1 MKCAVIGLGAMGLPM
16 ARRLVEAGH
25 QVTGY
30 DVAAERRAL
39 LAKLGG
45 EPADTAAD
53 AAEGAALA
61 LVMVL
66 SAAQA
71 RDVVPAIAGRMA
83 TGGVVVLG
91 STVSPE
97 DARAIAALAP
107 HLGFVDAPVSGGV
120 AGAEGGKLAIMAS
133 GSADAMERARPALE
147 PLGRVFDCGREV
159 GKGSLVK
166 AVNQL
171 LCAVHIAAA
180 AEAFAFARSSGI
192 DPALL
197 MDVMSAGAANSSM
210 FQTRVPRMR
219 DNDFTTK
226 SAVEL
231 FTKDL
236 AIVLEATRQAGTP
249 AFLAQTAL
257 QVFQMAMRRGLGKS
271 DDSSLVQV
279 YEQPK
284 EPLR

>member
-25 QVTGY
+25 EVAGT
-30 DVAAERRAL
+30 DVREARRAL
-39 LAKLGG
+39 LASVGG
-45 EPADTAAD
+45 KAAGTVQAAGTD
-53 AAEGAALA
+53 AELA

-71 RDVVPAIAGRMA
+71 REVVADLAGCMA
-83 TGGVVVLG
+83 PGGVVVLG
-91 STVSPE
+91 ATVSPE

-107 HLGFVDAPVSGGV
+107 GLGFVDTPVSGGV

-133 GSADAMERARPALE
+133 GSAEAMAKVRPALE
-147 PLGRVFDCGREV
+147 HLGRVFDCGREV

-171 LCAVHIAAA
+171 LCGVHIVAA
-180 AEAFAFARSSGI
+180 AEAFAFARSAGI

-197 MDVMSAGAANSSM
+197 IDVISAGAANSSM

-249 AFLAQTAL
+249 AFLAATAL
-257 QVFQMAMRRGLGKS
+257 QVFETAMRRGLGKA
-271 DDSSLVQV
+271 DDSSVVQV
-279 YEQPK
+279 YEQPDVK
-284 EPLR
+284 LK

>member
-53 AAEGAALA
+53 AAEGAPLA

-197 MDVMSAGAANSSM
+197 MDVISAGAANSSM

-257 QVFQMAMRRGLGKS
+257 QVFQTAMRRGLGKS